1 MAYGEADKVRELAGS
16 PPNDEVP
23 PDQIQGA
30 IDDGDK
36 LLDMETGRTWS
47 SGDSEYSVV
56 QRAVNYYAA
65 SIILD
70 QFNDPAD
77 KAKWFIERFKSVID
91 SLKRSSQ
98 VATPAEHTFLKSSR
112 PEEA

>member
-1 MAYGEADKVRELAGS
+1 MRCR
-16 PPNDEVP
+16 
-23 PDQIQGA
+23 
-30 IDDGDK
+30 IDSYIGNRC
-36 LLDMETGRTWS
+36 G
-47 SGDSEYSVV
+47 
-56 QRAVNYYAA
+56 YAA

-77 KAKWFIERFKSVID
+77 KAKWFIERFKSVIE